1 MAFCFWL
8 LLLDVFKVDP
18 RCSMLQYLCLSCS
31 WVMIIV
37 WIYHILLNH
46 SSVMDIGGV
55 FTVWLLW
62 IMLQWTFMYK
72 WFVWTY
78 VLKSLR
84 LITNIFLL
92 INFTFIIRGK
102 GAWWLTCGKV
112 LKEWYFSLGMIFIIE
127 YWNHLIFLLS
137 SHSKESWSW

>member
-18 RCSMLQYLCLSCS
+18 CCSMFSIYVFLVAES
-31 WVMIIV
+31 WFIV

-72 WFVWTY
+72 FFVWTY
-78 VLKSLR
+78 VLQSLR

-92 INFTFIIRGK
+92 INFTFLIRGRVLDGLLVVK
-102 GAWWLTCGKV
+102 CWKNDTLLLAW
-112 LKEWYFSLGMIFIIE
+112 YSSLNTEIT
-127 YWNHLIFLLS
+127 
-137 SHSKESWSW
+137 